1 MAIELDDGDCCNME
15 GPRPWRIRHIG
26 HKPPMKRVCRTIRL
40 GRELLSPDSG
50 RIAAGPARER
60 ADVLILLGWTFLTLG
75 LIGAGYAL
83 FASRQVKRYLGRKV
97 ERQVWPRLPFVT
109 ILKPLHG
116 AEPGLYAN
124 LESFCLQDYAGR
136 VQIVCGVHDIG
147 DQAVRIVRELQRAY
161 PCVDIALVVDNR
173 LHGENRKVC
182 NLVNMQSAIRGEV
195 VVVSDSDIRVGRT
208 YLNEVVAP
216 LADPSLGFVTCLY
229 TGAPTASLWSRL
241 SAMGINY
248 QFLPNVLAGLRLG
261 MAHPCF
267 GATVALRRDVLDQV
281 GGFAILADQLADD
294 YDLGRAVREAGYRG
308 QVAQCVVVHTCHERD
323 GAELWSHESRW
334 SRTIRLIDP
343 FGFGGSAVTYALPW
357 AMIGCLLAFSPAAVI
372 MLLAVAAARLHLAH
386 VVDRATETRAAP
398 LYLLPLRDLFSFA
411 VFLSAFSSR
420 TVSWRGRRY
429 RVGSDGALEPAQESI
444 DASHPV
450 PSSAFLRRLRWRRR
464 IALSSQARDQVVLVS
479 DLAGSAGRFGREQ
492 PANRRPAA

>member
-1 MAIELDDGDCCNME
+1 
-15 GPRPWRIRHIG
+15 
-26 HKPPMKRVCRTIRL
+26 
-40 GRELLSPDSG
+40 
-50 RIAAGPARER
+50 
-60 ADVLILLGWTFLTLG
+60 VLILLGWTFLAFG
-75 LIGAGYAL
+75 FVGAAYAL
-83 FASRQVKRYLGRKV
+83 FASLQVRRHLGGRNRRPILARQ
-97 ERQVWPRLPFVT
+97 PFVT

-124 LESFCLQDYAGR
+124 LESFCLQTYSGR

-147 DQAVRIVRELQRAY
+147 DQAVRVVRELQRAY
-161 PCVDIALVVDNR
+161 PALDISLVVDNR

-195 VVVSDSDIRVGRT
+195 VVLSDSDIRVGRT
-208 YLNEVVAP
+208 YLDEVVAP
-216 LADPSLGFVTCLY
+216 LADPTVGFVTCLY
-229 TGAPTASLWSRL
+229 TGAANGSLWSRL

-261 MAHPCF
+261 MAYPCF
-267 GATVALRRDVLDQV
+267 GATVALRRDVLDEV
-281 GGFAILADQLADD
+281 GGFAILANQLADD
-294 YDLGRAVREAGYRG
+294 YDLGRAIRDAGYRG
-308 QVAQCVVVHTCHERD
+308 HVAASAVVHACVER
-323 GAELWSHESRW
+323 GGGELWSHEARW

-372 MLLAVAAARLHLAH
+372 ALLAVAAARLHLAS
-386 VVDRATETRAAP
+386 VVDRATKTRAAP

-411 VFLSAFSSR
+411 VFLSAFSGRS
-420 TVSWRGRRY
+420 VSWRGRRY
-429 RVGSDGALEPAQESI
+429 RVGSNGALVPAQESF

-450 PSSAFLRRLRWRRR
+450 PSSAFLRRFRWRRR

-479 DLAGSAGRFGREQ
+479 DLAGSARGFGREQ
-492 PANRRPAA
+492 SADRRPAA

>member
-1 MAIELDDGDCCNME
+1 
-15 GPRPWRIRHIG
+15 
-26 HKPPMKRVCRTIRL
+26 
-40 GRELLSPDSG
+40 
-50 RIAAGPARER
+50 
-60 ADVLILLGWTFLTLG
+60 VLILLGWTLLTLG
-75 LIGAGYAL
+75 LIGAGYTL
-83 FASRQVKRYLGRKV
+83 FASREVKRHLGRQAQRKV
-97 ERQVWPRLPFVT
+97 TAQKPFVT

-116 AEPGLYAN
+116 VEPGLYAN
-124 LESFCLQDYAGR
+124 LESFCLQDYSGR

-161 PCVDIALVVDNR
+161 PAVDISLVVDNR

-182 NLVNMQSAIRGEV
+182 NLVNMQPAIRGEV
-195 VVVSDSDIRVGRT
+195 VVLSDSDIRVGRT
-208 YLNEVVAP
+208 YLDEVVAP
-216 LADPSLGFVTCLY
+216 LADPSIGFVTCLY
-229 TGAPTASLWSRL
+229 TGAPTGSLWSRL

-267 GATVALRRDVLDQV
+267 GATVALRREVLNEV

-294 YDLGRAVREAGYRG
+294 YDLGRAVRDAGYRG
-308 QVAQCVVVHTCHERD
+308 YVAQTAVVHACDERG
-323 GAELWSHESRW
+323 GAELWSHEARW

-357 AMIGCLLAFSPAAVI
+357 AMIGCGLAFSPAAVI
-372 MLLAVAAARLHLAH
+372 VLLAVAAARLHLAH
-386 VVDRATETRAAP
+386 VVDRATQTRAAP

-411 VFLSAFSSR
+411 VFLSAFSGR
-420 TVSWRGRRY
+420 TVSWRGRKY
-429 RVGSDGALEPAQESI
+429 RVGSDGALAPAQESI

-450 PSSAFLRRLRWRRR
+450 PSSAFLRRFRWRRR

-479 DLAGSAGRFGREQ
+479 DLAGAARGFGREQ
-492 PANRRPAA
+492 SADRRPAA

>member
-1 MAIELDDGDCCNME
+1 VGQ
-15 GPRPWRIRHIG
+15 
-26 HKPPMKRVCRTIRL
+26 PPT
-40 GRELLSPDSG
+40 ES
-50 RIAAGPARER
+50 ATER
-60 ADVLILLGWTFLTLG
+60 AEVLILLGWAFLTFG
-75 LIGAGYAL
+75 FIGAAYAL
-83 FASRQVKRYLGRKV
+83 FASRQVKRHLSSRK
-97 ERQVWPRLPFVT
+97 PRPASTHRPYVT

-124 LESFCLQDYAGR
+124 LESFCLQDYCGR
-136 VQIVCGVHDIG
+136 IQIVCGVHDLG
-147 DQAVRIVRELQRAY
+147 DQAVRVVRDLQRAY
-161 PCVDIALVVDNR
+161 PALDISLIVDNR

-182 NLVNMQSAIRGEV
+182 NLVNMQAAIRGEV
-195 VVVSDSDIRVGRT
+195 VVVSDSDICVGRT
-208 YLNEVVAP
+208 YLEEVVAP
-216 LADPSLGFVTCLY
+216 LADPSVGFVTCLY
-229 TGAPTASLWSRL
+229 TGAATGSLWSRL

-267 GATVALRRDVLDQV
+267 GATVALRREVLNQV

-294 YDLGRAVREAGYRG
+294 YDLGRAVRDAGYRG
-308 QVAQCVVVHTCHERD
+308 HVARSAVVHACDERG

-343 FGFGGSAVTYALPW
+343 LGFGGSAVTYALPW

-372 MLLAVAAARLHLAH
+372 GLLAVAAARLHLAK

-411 VFLSAFSSR
+411 VFLSAFSGRS
-420 TVSWRGRRY
+420 VSWRGRRY
-429 RVGSDGALEPAQESI
+429 RVGSDGALEPAQESF

-450 PSSAFLRRLRWRRR
+450 PSSAFLRRFRWRRR
-464 IALSSQARDQVVLVS
+464 IALSGQARDQVVLVP
-479 DLAGSAGRFGREQ
+479 DLAGSAGGFGREQ
-492 PANRRPAA
+492 PADRRPAA

>member
-1 MAIELDDGDCCNME
+1 
-15 GPRPWRIRHIG
+15 
-26 HKPPMKRVCRTIRL
+26 
-40 GRELLSPDSG
+40 
-50 RIAAGPARER
+50 
-60 ADVLILLGWTFLTLG
+60 VLILLGWAFLTFG
-75 LIGAGYAL
+75 LIGAGYAV
-83 FASRQVKRYLGRKV
+83 FASGQVKRHLGR
-97 ERQVWPRLPFVT
+97 RNLRAAQAQQPFVT

-147 DQAVRIVRELQRAY
+147 DQAVRIVRDLQRAY
-161 PCVDIALVVDNR
+161 PALDISLIVDNR

-195 VVVSDSDIRVGRT
+195 VVLSDSDIGVGPT
-208 YLNEVVAP
+208 YLDEVVAP
-216 LADPSLGFVTCLY
+216 LADPAVGFVTCLY
-229 TGAPTASLWSRL
+229 TGAATGSLWSRL

-267 GATVALRRDVLDQV
+267 GATVALRREVLDEV

-294 YDLGRAVREAGYRG
+294 YDLGRAIRAAGYRG
-308 QVAQCVVVHTCHERD
+308 HVAPSAVVHACDER
-323 GAELWSHESRW
+323 GGGELWSHEARW

-357 AMIGCLLAFSPAAVI
+357 AMIGCVLAFSPAAVI
-372 MLLAVAAARLHLAH
+372 ALLAVAVARLHLAH
-386 VVDRATETRAAP
+386 VVDRATDTRAAP

-411 VFLSAFSSR
+411 VFLSAFSGRS
-420 TVSWRGRRY
+420 VSWRGRRY
-429 RVGSDGALEPAQESI
+429 RVGSDGALAPAQESF

-450 PSSAFLRRLRWRRR
+450 PSSAFLRRFRWRRR

-479 DLAGSAGRFGREQ
+479 DLAGSARGFGREQ
-492 PANRRPAA
+492 SADRRPAA